1 MKYEVDTFPPALH
14 KSIEGNPFL
23 SNSLTLFISTIII
36 TPPQP
41 EEIKKDLC
49 LFFLSIFCLGPG
61 AVCSVAR

>member
-23 SNSLTLFISTIII
+23 SNSLTLFISTII
-36 TPPQP
+36 TPPQL
-41 EEIKKDLC
+41 EEIKK
-49 LFFLSIFCLGPG
+49 FFVYFFKSIFCLGPG

>member
-23 SNSLTLFISTIII
+23 SNSLTLFISTII

-41 EEIKKDLC
+41 EEIKKSS
-49 LFFLSIFCLGPG
+49 LFIFLSIFCLGPG

>member
-23 SNSLTLFISTIII
+23 SNSLTLFISTII

-41 EEIKKDLC
+41 EEIKKVLC
-49 LFFLSIFCLGPG
+49 LFF
-61 AVCSVAR
+61 